1 MENLNEQL
9 QHAGQAYKKLEE
21 DIKGDGEI
29 TTLRAAA
36 NIVTTPVHGGRQK
49 LKLSAPV
56 TYDGTPGTLK
66 GFLIQVKNYQ
76 NFHHRD
82 FTNETEKVVHA
93 ATYLRGK
100 ALKWFKLIQEEYLKC
115 ETLDECTTETRDI
128 YANFKGFEDTL
139 RSLFQDPDEKRQAER
154 DLAQLKQTK
163 SAKDYSANFRQLSV
177 QLDLTEETKIFM
189 FYQGLKDEVKDEII
203 KIDRPDDFLQYAEL
217 AIKIDNRLFER
228 RKERGEKRQNP
239 NSGRK
244 YQWQP
249 QHQFNNQRNDNRPRN
264 NWNNPRQSTAYSHHS
279 RPIDLSVIQRNDKK
293 NDSWKKDRQCYNCQ
307 KIGHLAYECRSPKKE
322 RFQPTTCFDDNC
334 HIHSSSKEHA
344 GWYPQKPQERSGY
357 DTTNVPKRTLAAGYR
372 SNSKIERKT
381 IERLDSMN
389 DNEELEQDNQRR
401 LSLLYQ
407 RQLGALDAHIERRQH
422 AQGDPARIRQI
433 NQELEEQVES
443 ETTKNT
449 PNDSETP
456 RDVARQHAQLEVA
469 FEVASVDDTSS
480 GEDSDEEIQW
490 YHCYRDQCRVH
501 YIKKDEAWKK

>member
-1 MENLNEQL
+1 MSSRASAKSPTPGSSSSSRNQPQSLAQEPANTKDFDMPDLKYDSDGDGSFTKESYDKLRRIIQKQEAETKDIQKIVNENRQAIENLNKQL
-9 QHAGQAYKKLEE
+9 QHARQAYKKLEE
-21 DIKGDGEI
+21 DIKGDANLRKIQELQGEI

-49 LKLSAPV
+49 LKLSTPV

-76 NFHHRD
+76 NFHHGD

-100 ALKWFKLIQEEYLKC
+100 ALKWFKPIQEEYLKC

-177 QLDLTEETKIFM
+177 QLDLTEETKIFI

-228 RKERGEKRQNP
+228 RKERSEKRQNP

-264 NWNNPRQSTAYSHHS
+264 N
-279 RPIDLSVIQRNDKK
+279 
-293 NDSWKKDRQCYNCQ
+293 
-307 KIGHLAYECRSPKKE
+307 
-322 RFQPTTCFDDNC
+322 
-334 HIHSSSKEHA
+334 
-344 GWYPQKPQERSGY
+344 
-357 DTTNVPKRTLAAGYR
+357 
-372 SNSKIERKT
+372 
-381 IERLDSMN
+381 
-389 DNEELEQDNQRR
+389 
-401 LSLLYQ
+401 
-407 RQLGALDAHIERRQH
+407 
-422 AQGDPARIRQI
+422 
-433 NQELEEQVES
+433 
-443 ETTKNT
+443 
-449 PNDSETP
+449 
-456 RDVARQHAQLEVA
+456 
-469 FEVASVDDTSS
+469 
-480 GEDSDEEIQW
+480 
-490 YHCYRDQCRVH
+490 
-501 YIKKDEAWKK
+501 